1 MITDILVLQAKV
13 DASGFAHVKIML
25 KASAAA
31 DILTVLE
38 LQNSLNVALS
48 TGSELKLIVA
58 NQKVAV
64 EGRLWK
70 FYHIYKKFQVK
81 EQFYLIQLRRSYK

>member
-1 MITDILVLQAKV
+1 M

-64 EGRLWK
+64 EGR
-70 FYHIYKKFQVK
+70 
-81 EQFYLIQLRRSYK
+81 R